1 MRGLASQL
9 SSQPVGL
16 VIYEASQPHKQPFFL
31 DARAVAWP
39 APMAPKWDPK
49 WDPKIGPNMGSKKEL
64 VFDLKMIHGTT
75 NHNSDLFV
83 FK

>member
-31 DARAVAWP
+31 DARAAAWP
-39 APMAPKWDPK
+39 APMAPKWDPIWDPTWDPK
-49 WDPKIGPNMGSKKEL
+49 WDPKWDPIWDPKGS
-64 VFDLKMIHGTT
+64 
-75 NHNSDLFV
+75 LFLI
-83 FK
+83 